1 VFTAQGFSAK
11 AAVNSGEEIQMEQ
24 ATSVKT
30 EQAFQLADRVN
41 RISVSPTMAVLQE
54 AERYKAKGVDVAD
67 FGPGE
72 PDFPTPEH
80 IKRGAIK
87 ALEENRT
94 KYTATPGI
102 APLRQAICDW
112 HAAQLG
118 SSYQPTECIVTVGGK
133 HAIFNVV
140 CSLINAGDE
149 VVIPAPYWVS
159 YPDIVKYAGG
169 KPVFIPTRADDSFV
183 LRAADL
189 ENAITPRTRIVIIN
203 SPSNPTGAVI
213 PPDEFAKLLEVC
225 RRHGVWLLSDE
236 CYSHFTYG
244 DAKPFSVASLPDAKS
259 GIIIAGSFSKTFA
272 MTGWRLG
279 YVLGPP
285 QLIGALTKL
294 QSQSTS
300 NATSIV
306 QYAALEALRGPM
318 DSVSAMLAEYARRR
332 ERIVAGLR
340 AIPGITCNAPL
351 GAFYVFPNI
360 SAHLNADMP
369 SDTIAAKQLLERE
382 YVAVVP
388 GEAFGAPGYLR
399 ISYAT
404 SIERIDE
411 GLRRLNHF
419 FGWAK

>member
-1 VFTAQGFSAK
+1 
-11 AAVNSGEEIQMEQ
+11 MEP

-30 EQAFQLADRVN
+30 EELFQLTERVN

-54 AERYKAKGVDVAD
+54 AEKYKAKGVDVVD

-80 IKRGAIK
+80 IKRAAIK

-112 HAAQLG
+112 HAANLG
-118 SSYQPTECIVTVGGK
+118 SSPAFQSAECIVTAGGK
-133 HAIFNVV
+133 HAIFNAACALVG
-140 CSLINAGDE
+140 AGDE
-149 VVIPAPYWVS
+149 VIIPSPYWVS

-169 KPVFIPTRADDSFV
+169 KPVFVATQPQDDFR
-183 LRAADL
+183 LRATAV
-189 ENAITPRTRIVIIN
+189 EKAVTSRTRMVIAN
-203 SPSNPTGAVI
+203 SPCNPTGAVI
-213 PPDEFAKLLEVC
+213 PSDEFAKIFDVC

-244 DAKPFSVASLPDAKS
+244 GAKPFSVASLP
-259 GIIIAGSFSKTFA
+259 GGRERLIIAGSFSKTFA
-272 MTGWRLG
+272 MTGWRMG
-279 YVLGPP
+279 YLLAP
-285 QLIGALTKL
+285 QPIIAAVTKL

-300 NATSIV
+300 NPTSIA
-306 QYAALEALRGPM
+306 QYAALEAAKGPM
-318 DSVSAMLAEYARRR
+318 DSVGTMLAEYARRR
-332 ERIVAGLR
+332 ERILKGLR
-340 AIPGITCNAPL
+340 AIPGVTCTAPE

-360 SAHLNADMP
+360 SAHLSAEMP
-369 SDTIAAKQLLERE
+369 TDTAVAKQLLERD

-404 SIERIDE
+404 SLERIEE
-411 GLRRLNHF
+411 GVRRIEHF
-419 FGWAK
+419 FTSGRGK